1 MKNFTTLMAVAL
13 FLLALP
19 IAGVAADVY
28 PAQEATK
35 VASLDVAKADPDLF
49 AMRTQFQ
56 DFASAKVKQL
66 NRNHRWA
73 KSRMQIIKQADGSY
87 VGKYHQI
94 DDQSLA
100 VKVRRSSSKTVP
112 YVGILSYREQ
122 ILEARAPSAKA
133 LAQAKFSVKQI
144 IPNKHL
150 FSYMKGKWQ

>member
-1 MKNFTTLMAVAL
+1 MKTFTTLMTVAL
-13 FLLALP
+13 FLLTLP
-19 IAGVAADVY
+19 MAGVAADDRA
-28 PAQEATK
+28 AQEATK
-35 VASLDVAKADPDLF
+35 VASLDVAKADPDLVEK
-49 AMRTQFQ
+49 RTQFQ
-56 DFASAKVKQL
+56 TFASAKIKQL

-73 KSRMQIIKQADGSY
+73 KSRMQIIKQPDGSY

-100 VKVRRSSSKTVP
+100 VKVRRSSSKAVP

-122 ILEARAPSAKA
+122 ILEGRAPSADA
-133 LAQAKFSVKQI
+133 LAQAKFAVKQI